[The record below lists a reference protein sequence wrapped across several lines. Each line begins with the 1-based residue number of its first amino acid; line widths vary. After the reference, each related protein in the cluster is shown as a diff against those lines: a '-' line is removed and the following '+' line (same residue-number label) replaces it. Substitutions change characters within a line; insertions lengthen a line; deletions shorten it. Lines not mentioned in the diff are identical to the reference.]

1 MPCRTESIRY
11 RNQYCCRR
19 LIFVHTHKKYKEET
33 IICETGNIIYR
44 EPVVEDAGKI
54 VDFYNYVGGETFYLS
69 YEKDEYPMN
78 EEQQREDILSTNAHP
93 ACIMILAMDGQ
104 EIAGIGTIHSGNKI
118 KSRHQG
124 ELGIVVAKKYQ
135 KKGIGSEIIRRLIDF
150 CKENGITT
158 RIQLDTLCANEV
170 AENCMKS
177 LDLRLKDVCVIKHV

>member
-1 MPCRTESIRY
+1 M
-11 RNQYCCRR
+11 
-19 LIFVHTHKKYKEET
+19 
-33 IICETGNIIYR
+33 CETGNIIYR

-78 EEQQREDILSTNAHP
+78 EEQQREDILST
-93 ACIMILAMDGQ
+93 
-104 EIAGIGTIHSGNKI
+104 
-118 KSRHQG
+118 
-124 ELGIVVAKKYQ
+124 IVVAKKYQ

-170 AENCMKS
+170 AVKLYEKFGFEIEGRLRNQTRVDGVYY
-177 LDLRLKDVCVIKHV
+177 DLYVMGLML